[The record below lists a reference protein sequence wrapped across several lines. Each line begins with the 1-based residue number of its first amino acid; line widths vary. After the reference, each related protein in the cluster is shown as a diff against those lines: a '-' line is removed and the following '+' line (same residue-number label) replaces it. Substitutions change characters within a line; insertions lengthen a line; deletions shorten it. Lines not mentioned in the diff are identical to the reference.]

1 MFILVEM
8 LNKTTAGKNKIG
20 ITLSDITLKNLNS
33 LIELHKK
40 ETGVEL
46 TKSQMLTRL
55 INSEWIKNGN

>member
-33 LIELHKK
+33 LIELNKK

>member
-1 MFILVEM
+1 M

-33 LIELHKK
+33 LIELNKK